1 MKNSSEEN
9 SEIVELFACGY
20 SVCLVQLVKRR
31 WGVSIWKKK
40 IEAAH
45 FYFQNT
51 GG

>member
-1 MKNSSEEN
+1 MKNSREEN
-9 SEIVELFACGY
+9 SEIVGLFTCGY

-51 GG
+51 GR